1 MQELD
6 QIHEIVTPE
15 HLYAQL
21 LEHAR
26 RKLAGTYLPDEEAA
40 PKAYGLL
47 GGRMRGDSIVVTHV
61 FPLRRNL
68 RHSAQYKSYIDQLMA
83 EVAVASVT
91 PLDKRGWVSDPREV
105 LAAENAC
112 EAVGSMLLGGYHMHR
127 VAWEHDPRRDS
138 CTELDTRL
146 AEDSRL
152 WAFILSM
159 VDPDRPVLRAY
170 FEGDNER
177 AVPVRICA
185 GDGAAQVTEDGDRP
199 Q

>member
-1 MQELD
+1 MHGFD
-6 QIHEIVTPE
+6 QIRQIVIPE
-15 HLYAQL
+15 HLYTQL

-47 GGRMRGDSIVVTHV
+47 GGRMRGDGIVITNV

-68 RHSAQYKSYIDQLMA
+68 RQSAQYKSYIDQLMA

-105 LAAENAC
+105 LAAEEEC
-112 EAVGSMLLGGYHMHR
+112 ESVGSTLLGGYHMHR
-127 VAWEHDPRRDS
+127 IAWEHDPRRDS

-159 VDPDRPVLRAY
+159 VDPVRPVLCAF
-170 FEGDNER
+170 FEGDN
-177 AVPVRICA
+177 AKPVPVRV
-185 GDGAAQVTEDGDRP
+185 GAADDAVDATNHGVRR
-199 Q
+199 